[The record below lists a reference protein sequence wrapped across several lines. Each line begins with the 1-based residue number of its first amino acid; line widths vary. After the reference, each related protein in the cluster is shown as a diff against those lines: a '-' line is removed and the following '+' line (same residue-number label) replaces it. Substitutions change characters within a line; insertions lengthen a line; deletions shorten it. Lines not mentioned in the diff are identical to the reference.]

1 MNRCSKLLSAA
12 FAFGSLALCLAWPR
26 ASLAADCV
34 TDMDC
39 PGTAC
44 GDQVCQWVSSTSHVC
59 QAAGSKSR
67 GSDGWCNTTADCK
80 CQSVGAKC
88 NAQFSCS
95 FVLASDAPAAG
106 GASGAGGGANG
117 GAAGAALGG
126 ASGASGGIGGGSAS
140 GGDSSGGTLASGG
153 VLTSGG
159 DTATSAGTSSVAGAA
174 QLTPDGPITG
184 SPSGADAGGCR
195 IGGAPTRGNALF
207 GLGLLGTVL
216 LGLCRRRS
224 V

>member
-1 MNRCSKLLSAA
+1 MLPMNRCTKFLSAA
-12 FAFGSLALCLAWPR
+12 FACSSFALLLVWPR

-95 FVLASDAPAAG
+95 FVLAADAPAG
-106 GASGAGGGANG
+106 GGAGGTANG

-140 GGDSSGGTLASGG
+140 GADSSGGAPANGGALA
-153 VLTSGG
+153 SGG

-174 QLTPDGPITG
+174 QTMPDGPITG

-195 IGGAPTRGNALF
+195 IGGVPTRADALF
-207 GLGLLGTVL
+207 GLGLLGTAL
-216 LGLCRRRS
+216 LGLRRRRS
-224 V
+224 A